1 MASKQNEEFLSVA
14 RERFRM
20 AADSES
26 EIRREAA
33 EDLRFVAGEQW
44 DPKIKQDRLKAGKPA
59 LTFNRLPTFEQ
70 QVSNEVR
77 QNKPS
82 IKFSPV
88 DNGADIDTAKVFE
101 GMARHIQYASKADVA
116 YETALQ
122 YSVSGS
128 FGYFRLLTD
137 YCYDESFDQE
147 VKFAPVLDPF
157 SVYGIMIPTCLGLR
171 PRYGFVVSDM
181 EKETYKQKYGEVAP
195 FDWEWARQTAPD
207 WVNDTHVKV
216 AEYHYVESK
225 ERELLLLENADG
237 GQATVYADEIPAE
250 LRGQLE
256 VKKRRKVSEDVVK
269 CCLINGVGVI
279 PDSETEWPGKRI
291 PIFAVLGSQKIID
304 GKPKLF
310 SLVRFMRDPQ
320 ILINYYK
327 TSIAENIGITNRV
340 PYVGYKGQF
349 TDPRWQSANVVNY
362 PYLEVEPITVAGN
375 LAPLPQRQHIE
386 PAIQALSVAA
396 AQEVDDLKSI
406 AGIFDSSLGA
416 EGNEKSGIAIQRRQ
430 AQSSITNLH
439 FIDNLKRAQ
448 DEAGSE
454 LGVVIPIVYDT
465 ARQVRVVGEDESE
478 RVVTV
483 NAPYEDPESGETKTY
498 MLDAGRYDVT
508 VSTGPSYSTK
518 RQETF
523 EFIANLA
530 QANPI
535 VMEIDGDILLRNSD
549 AAGADEM
556 ADRHKKYIG
565 LKYPGLVEEE
575 GKKKVEIPPQV
586 QAKIGQ
592 YEQMIDQL
600 TQQLNGLA
608 EEQKSKKHE
617 LEAKMTVEMEK
628 IRFQREE
635 LQANIA
641 LEQAKLTQ
649 AAGVE
654 QLWAEIETIKNRL
667 QVEATQQ
674 QAEADRQHQAEM
686 KVADQTHQ
694 AQMTDADRQ
703 FQAEQQAAAQ
713 EQQDSAVEA

>member
-1 MASKQNEEFLSVA
+1 
-14 RERFRM
+14 M

-33 EDLRFVAGEQW
+33 EDLRFVAGDQW
-44 DPKIKQDRLKAGKPA
+44 DEKVKSDRLKAGKPA

-88 DNGADIDTAKVFE
+88 DNGADIDTAKVYE

-137 YCYDESFDQE
+137 YCHDESFDQE
-147 VKFAPVLDPF
+147 LKFAPVLDPF

-181 EKETYKQKYGEVAP
+181 EKETYKQKYGDVAP
-195 FDWEWARQTAPD
+195 FDWEMARKTAPD
-207 WVNDTHVKV
+207 WVSDTHVKV

-225 ERELLLLENADG
+225 ERELLLIEDGSGNSESVLSDELEGESKAALKDLISRG
-237 GQATVYADEIPAE
+237 E
-250 LRGQLE
+250 L
-256 VKKRRKVSEDVVK
+256 KTAKRRKVSVDQVK

-279 PDSETEWPGKRI
+279 PDSDTEWPGKRI
-291 PIFAVLGSQKIID
+291 PVFAVLGSQKIID
-304 GKPKLF
+304 GKPRLF

-340 PYVGYKGQF
+340 PYIGYKGQF
-349 TDPRWQSANVVNY
+349 TDPRWQNANVVNY
-362 PYLEVEPITVAGN
+362 AYLEVEPTTVNGN
-375 LAPLPQRQHIE
+375 IAPLPQRQHIE
-386 PAIQALSVAA
+386 PAIQALSGAA
-396 AQEVDDLKSI
+396 AQEIDDLKAI

-448 DEAGSE
+448 EEAGSE
-454 LGVVIPIVYDT
+454 LGVVIPVIYDT
-465 ARQVRVVGEDESE
+465 ARQVRVIGEDESE

-483 NAPYEDPESGETKTY
+483 NAPYEDPDTGEVKTH
-498 MLDAGRYDVT
+498 MLDAGRYDVA
-508 VSTGPSYSTK
+508 VNVGPSNATK

-535 VMEIDGDILLRNSD
+535 ILEIDGDILLRNSD

-575 GKKKVEIPPQV
+575 GKKKVEIPPQI
-586 QAKIGQ
+586 QSKMAQ
-592 YEQMIDQL
+592 YEQIIDQL

-617 LEAKMTVEMEK
+617 LEAKVMIEMEGLK
-628 IRFQREE
+628 FKREE
-635 LQANIA
+635 LQAKTA
-641 LEQAKLTQ
+641 LEQAKLASTE
-649 AAGVE
+649 GVE
-654 QLWAEIETIKNRL
+654 QLWAEIEAIKHRL
-667 QVEATQQ
+667 QAENAQQ
-674 QAEADRQHQAEM
+674 EAEASRQHATEM
-686 KVADQTHQ
+686 KAADQSHA

-703 FQAEQQAAAQ
+703 FQAEQAAAQ
-713 EQQDSAVEA
+713 QNSATEA